1 MSSFTCYIL
10 LLNIDNL
17 LSIFLN
23 VSSIVYLNNWEK
35 WREVVCSFKL
45 HDVYYLPNYVKAFEI
60 NGDGTPLLLYFEAD
74 GLRAI
79 NVVMKRDLSDFP
91 PLSNKVETGKFFDL
105 ITPYG
110 YGGFIIEEAQVN
122 DLYANPTHPYTIG
135 LLGSLPRLDSKTNEI
150 ERKGR
155 KQSGYLLMIGGLL
168 QLVSLLGSP
177 TLSILVM
184 ILVGISVVSL
194 SIYYA
199 YLHFKTAS

>member
-1 MSSFTCYIL
+1 MKKIDIKTL
-10 LLNIDNL
+10 LATS
-17 LSIFLN
+17 SIFLLIA
-23 VSSIVYLNNWEK
+23 VLTI
-35 WREVVCSFKL
+35 C
-45 HDVYYLPNYVKAFEI
+45 YYGALPDTMVTHFGV
-60 NGDGTPLLLYFEAD
+60 NGEPNGSMPKYMVTILTPLLFFYVHLFICVLYDVKGIGKTPVIRVFKWLFPLLALIIQVAL
-74 GLRAI
+74 LRF
-79 NVVMKRDLSDFP
+79 NL
-91 PLSNKVETGKFFDL
+91 
-105 ITPYG
+105 
-110 YGGFIIEEAQVN
+110 GGELDYQRLV
-122 DLYANPTHPYTIG
+122 IG
-135 LLGSLPRLDSKTNEI
+135 LLAVYYMVIGNYLPKEELDSKTNEI

>member
-1 MSSFTCYIL
+1 MKKIDIKTL
-10 LLNIDNL
+10 LATS
-17 LSIFLN
+17 SIFLLIAVLTIYYYGALPDTMVTHFGVN
-23 VSSIVYLNNWEK
+23 GESN
-35 WREVVCSFKL
+35 SFMAKYMMIL
-45 HDVYYLPNYVKAFEI
+45 
-60 NGDGTPLLLYFEAD
+60 TPLLFFCVHLFISVLYD
-74 GLRAI
+74 VKG
-79 NVVMKRDLSDFP
+79 
-91 PLSNKVETGKFFDL
+91 TGKTPVIQVFKWFFPLLAL
-105 ITPYG
+105 IIQVSLLWYNL
-110 YGGFIIEEAQVN
+110 GGELDYWRLV
-122 DLYANPTHPYTIG
+122 IG
-135 LLGSLPRLDSKTNEI
+135 LLAVYFMVIGNYLPKEELDSKTNEV

>member
-1 MSSFTCYIL
+1 MKKIDIKTL
-10 LLNIDNL
+10 LATS
-17 LSIFLN
+17 SIFLLIA
-23 VSSIVYLNNWEK
+23 VLTI
-35 WREVVCSFKL
+35 C
-45 HDVYYLPNYVKAFEI
+45 YYGALPDTMVTHFSV
-60 NGDGTPLLLYFEAD
+60 NGEPNGSMSKYMMILTPLSFFCVHLFICVLYDVKGIGKTPVIRVVKWFFPLLFLIVQVSLLWYNL
-74 GLRAI
+74 G
-79 NVVMKRDLSDFP
+79 
-91 PLSNKVETGKFFDL
+91 VELDYRRL
-105 ITPYG
+105 
-110 YGGFIIEEAQVN
+110 V
-122 DLYANPTHPYTIG
+122 IG
-135 LLGSLPRLDSKTNEI
+135 LLAVYYMVIGNYLPKEELDSKTNEI

>member
-1 MSSFTCYIL
+1 MKKIDIKTL
-10 LLNIDNL
+10 LATS
-17 LSIFLN
+17 SIFLLIA
-23 VSSIVYLNNWEK
+23 VLMI
-35 WREVVCSFKL
+35 C
-45 HDVYYLPNYVKAFEI
+45 YYKALPDSMVTHFGV
-60 NGDGTPLLLYFEAD
+60 NGEPKGTMAKYMMILTPLSFFCVHLFICVLYDVKGIGTTPVIRVVKWFFPLLA
-74 GLRAI
+74 
-79 NVVMKRDLSDFP
+79 
-91 PLSNKVETGKFFDL
+91 L
-105 ITPYG
+105 IIQVSLLWYNL
-110 YGGFIIEEAQVN
+110 GGELDYRRLV
-122 DLYANPTHPYTIG
+122 IG
-135 LLGSLPRLDSKTNEI
+135 LLAVYYMVIGNYLPKEELDSKTNKI